1 MGLRNVEYMIQ
12 EAFTGIRRNGLMA
25 FASVTTIALSLGVL
39 GTFALLALAANRF
52 VLSRV
57 NQFEIAVFIEG
68 KTLADIEPALK
79 QIRGIPG
86 VVDLKVRDR
95 KKEWEAFKRDR
106 PDFESAGVPLD
117 VLPFAIDVK
126 VSDPSRIA
134 QIAAKIRL
142 INGVDRVNESK
153 ELVDRILAVLRV
165 IKVLSIAGVLV
176 LLGTTALIISNAI
189 RLTLY
194 ARRLEIK
201 IMQLVGA
208 TNQFIRL
215 PLVIE
220 GVVLGAV
227 GAILAWFF
235 LTLGGKYVALM
246 AEKIVFLG
254 RISSGVGRAELACG
268 LVVVGAMIGA
278 AGSFVSIRRFLHD

>member
-1 MGLRNVEYMIQ
+1 MGLRSIEYVIQ

-25 FASVTTIALSLGVL
+25 FASVSTIALSLGVL

-68 KTLADIEPALK
+68 KTLADIKPALER
-79 QIRGIPG
+79 IRSIPG
-86 VVDLKVRDR
+86 VESMSVRDR
-95 KKEWEAFKRDR
+95 MKEWEAFKRDR
-106 PDFESAGVPLD
+106 PDFESAGVPFD
-117 VLPFAIDVK
+117 VLPFAVDVK

-134 QIAAKIRL
+134 PIAAEIRT
-142 INGVDRVNESK
+142 IKGVDRVNESR
-153 ELVDRILAVLRV
+153 ELVDRVLAVLQVVR
-165 IKVLSIAGVLV
+165 VLSILGVGVL
-176 LLGTTALIISNAI
+176 LITTAFIISNAI

-215 PLVIE
+215 PLVLE
-220 GVVLGAV
+220 GIVLGSV
-227 GAILAWFF
+227 GAVVAWLLLA
-235 LTLGGKYVALM
+235 LGGRYVSAV
-246 AEKIVFLG
+246 AEKIVFIG
-254 RISSGVGRAELACG
+254 RISSGVDRAELALG
-268 LVVVGAMIGA
+268 LVILGALIGA
-278 AGSFVSIRRFLHD
+278 VGSFVSMRRFLHD